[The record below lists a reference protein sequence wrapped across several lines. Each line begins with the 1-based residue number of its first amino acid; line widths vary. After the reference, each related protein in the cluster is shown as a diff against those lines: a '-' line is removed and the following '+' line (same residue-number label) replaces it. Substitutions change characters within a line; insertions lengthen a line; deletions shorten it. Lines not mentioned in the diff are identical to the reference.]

1 MLNVS
6 KAIAQMEME
15 PLIIKMGKNILES
28 GRTAKVTARELT
40 SGLIEV
46 YTRESSRMTTG
57 MARELSITKTVTS
70 ILVSGERVI
79 CTARE

>member
-1 MLNVS
+1 
-6 KAIAQMEME
+6 MEE
-15 PLIIKMGKNILES
+15 ANGFTRTAACARES